1 MLILTRRVGEAILLD
16 GGVRIVVL
24 GTDGSGVR
32 LGIEAPPSVGIL
44 REEVVQRIAE
54 ENVRAGATGD
64 AREILRS
71 LTEGKS
77 SPGEEGP
84 ERESRGED
92 APGGG
97 KRGGE
102 TPEEDVPDGS
112 SEDVPSRRDRD

>member
-77 SPGEEGP
+77 PPVEEGP
-84 ERESRGED
+84 EGERRGGNAPGEGGERGED
-92 APGGG
+92 PG
-97 KRGGE
+97 
-102 TPEEDVPDGS
+102 EEVPDAS
-112 SEDVPSRRDRD
+112 SEDLPSRTDRD